1 MEKEKNKFLSKEE
14 ISKLPE
20 KYVFT
25 KKAKI
30 LIFVATAI
38 VLIGILMLT
47 LGIVF
52 LIQNGEDGFVI
63 LITFGS
69 IVLICGLITPIFIQ
83 SDKSKDQ
90 EVKKILIKQAINESF
105 KGRVIY
111 QPYSSV
117 SSNILREFDV
127 CPFDAE
133 KGGEKLLVSKDKGN
147 LSILEISSSNNIKE
161 LIQLGLIT
169 LEGGVFSGA
178 FISLITLAQ
187 KAQDKSL
194 LSKGFNGTIMVFP
207 NIRKYSKSI
216 VEVRSKK
223 FFTPLSSKFSNSN
236 KFETEDIKANEKY
249 NFYAS
254 DLSEGFVAIKPLM
267 IQTINEIHDLL
278 KNGFIM
284 IFMED
289 FLVLAFSDEK
299 ININKISKNNKI
311 TAKSAY
317 NLINHTLS
325 KYNVI
330 ADLIF
335 NNFYNL

>member
-1 MEKEKNKFLSKEE
+1 MIKNKFLSKEE
-14 ISKLPE
+14 IEKLPE

-25 KKAKI
+25 KKTKI
-30 LIFVATAI
+30 LISAAI
-38 VLIGILMLT
+38 LISLVGIIMLA
-47 LGIVF
+47 LGIIF
-52 LIQNGEDGFVI
+52 LIRNGEDGNVI
-63 LITFGS
+63 LITFGA

-90 EVKKILIKQAINESF
+90 EIKKNLIKQAINESF

-111 QPYSSV
+111 QTHSSV

-127 CPFDAE
+127 CPFDADR
-133 KGGEKLLVSKDKGN
+133 GGEKLLVSKEKGN
-147 LSILEISSSNNIKE
+147 LSILEVTSSNNIKE

-169 LEGGVFSGA
+169 LEGGIFSGA

-187 KAQDKSL
+187 KAKDKSL
-194 LSKGFNGTIMVFP
+194 LSKGFDGTIMVFP
-207 NIRKYSKSI
+207 NVRKYSKSI

-254 DLSEGFVAIKPLM
+254 DLSEGFIVIKPLM
-267 IQTINEIHDLL
+267 IQTINEIDELL

-289 FLVLAFSDEK
+289 FMVLAFTDEK
-299 ININKISKNNKI
+299 INIRNISKNKKI
-311 TAKSAY
+311 TAKHTY
-317 NLINHTLS
+317 NLINNTLS
-325 KYNVI
+325 KYNRI
-330 ADLIF
+330 ANLIF
-335 NNFYNL
+335 KNVFNF